1 MTLLTRA
8 LILRLVLNWLIIWP
22 TLSVLLIA
30 VTPPLFDGH
39 GAETRATREKQAA
52 DRLFGLLPVDQR
64 LALRS
69 GWDEFEAGSSA
80 IAPFAKSLDRL
91 QPIILN
97 HLNRGV
103 TWAEYSI
110 DVGRGRRLTNSI

>member
-1 MTLLTRA
+1 
-8 LILRLVLNWLIIWP
+8 LVLNWLIIWP

-30 VTPPLFDGH
+30 VTPPLFDVH